1 MWLVETLSR
10 LSCLFLTCTST
21 NKSDETIFNNSTL
34 PVVCWHGVND
44 DSQSCDQVFQTL
56 PNDTYTLSVQIG
68 DSLEEDKYNSVFMD
82 MISQVTSLDQ
92 QHLRIVCKVLRGCEI
107 VGEDK
112 YLKDG
117 FNAVG
122 LSQGGLL
129 LRGVAQLCP
138 ELRMRSLVT
147 MGSPHQGI
155 FGLPKCKDD
164 DVFDECT
171 LVRDFLSQGAYISWI
186 QGAITLY

>member
-1 MWLVETLSR
+1 M
-10 LSCLFLTCTST
+10 
-21 NKSDETIFNNSTL
+21 
-34 PVVCWHGVND
+34 VCWHGVND
-44 DSQSCDQVFQTL
+44 DSQSCDQVFLTL

-82 MISQVTSLDQ
+82 MISQVTYLDH